1 MKCGQRSTRE
11 YKTNTNNKMTNQT
24 VLSNTK
30 VHNILNLKTHRITN
44 INNNII
50 SIIPTIH
57 LQIKTQIRTMTLLIK
72 ITPKIH
78 INIKIIQTHLQT
90 LHNLKMTLINPNPI
104 QNLNFIL
111 SNKTPIK
118 KRKINKALITSNK
131 ESKNYKKISNKDLTN
146 INKNQ
151 SPKTKSIPK
160 KYPPQTNK
168 ILEKSSLSKNNHQ
181 FLPRKKITNKKIKP
195 LLSLKL
201 KSISKPNKHHKI
213 ITIFNAN
220 KIKWTW
226 KNNLNNKR
234 SLTKRNTS
242 NKTVRNFQICQ
253 KRVNQLLLIRQ

>member
-1 MKCGQRSTRE
+1 M
-11 YKTNTNNKMTNQT
+11 MNQT
-24 VLSNTK
+24 VPSNTK
-30 VHNILNLKTHRITN
+30 VHNILNLKTHQITN

-72 ITPKIH
+72 ITSKIH
-78 INIKIIQTHLQT
+78 INIKIIQTHLHT
-90 LHNLKMTLINPNPI
+90 LHNLKMTLINPYPI
-104 QNLNFIL
+104 QNQNFIL

-118 KRKINKALITSNK
+118 KKIKKVSITSNK

-151 SPKTKSIPK
+151 SPKTKPIPK

-181 FLPRKKITNKKIKP
+181 FLPRKKIPIKKIKP

-201 KSISKPNKHHKI
+201 KSISKPNKRHKI
-213 ITIFNAN
+213 ITTFNAN
-220 KIKWTW
+220 KTQWT
-226 KNNLNNKR
+226 
-234 SLTKRNTS
+234 
-242 NKTVRNFQICQ
+242 
-253 KRVNQLLLIRQ
+253 